1 MWFCLKSGFRAFSWI
16 SRKNRDFRRPWAKYW
31 DFKCTRWAAPSVCT
45 LKSLFF
51 AMGALWALEIHVFC
65 KEVHMRAPMA
75 KFWDL
80 KVHTEGTHE
89 GRLSDWFEC
98 MLLWYDSLGAA
109 IVTRNSWVDTLQ
121 ECSTGRVSGGV
132 WGLWINGGI
141 GFDHQNE
148 SWFFM
153 KESTLGTNNFAA
165 LIVMR
170 NSRVQML

>member
-1 MWFCLKSGFRAFSWI
+1 MNSARYTDTWRSWRITWGLPMWFSLKLGFRAKIGI

-75 KFWDL
+75 KFWDF

-98 MLLWYDSLGAA
+98 MLLWYDSSNTLLNHWRTIEA
-109 IVTRNSWVDTLQ
+109 IAHEHVGWWN
-121 ECSTGRVSGGV
+121 GRKNIGERER
-132 WGLWINGGI
+132 LW
-141 GFDHQNE
+141 
-148 SWFFM
+148 
-153 KESTLGTNNFAA
+153 KEMTTKRDSDFT
-165 LIVMR
+165 
-170 NSRVQML
+170 

>member
-1 MWFCLKSGFRAFSWI
+1 MQIFQGEISKVPPLFSRHFLCHFNSNICRYTRGLPMWFCLKSGFRAKIGI

-51 AMGALWALEIHVFC
+51 AMGALWALEIHGFC

-75 KFWDL
+75 KFWDF

-98 MLLWYDSLGAA
+98 MLLWYDSS
-109 IVTRNSWVDTLQ
+109 NTLNHW
-121 ECSTGRVSGGV
+121 SP
-132 WGLWINGGI
+132 
-141 GFDHQNE
+141 
-148 SWFFM
+148 
-153 KESTLGTNNFAA
+153 
-165 LIVMR
+165 
-170 NSRVQML
+170 